1 MEFEAEVNEFLAGA
15 QRHGLRVIMVGGAAV
30 NHHGY
35 KRHSADLDLWIEP
48 EPANFERLLAIL
60 RGMGYAAD
68 ELPEKVLRAEQNISI
83 KISPGQEIEL
93 ITRFDPG
100 CTFDEAWVRCEFG
113 EAGGIPLA
121 RYRVLGLDDLINSRM
136 RSARPKDL
144 LDVHELQRR
153 KNG

>member
-35 KRHSADLDLWIEP
+35 KRHSADVDLWIEP

-100 CTFDEAWVRCEFG
+100 CTFDEHGCVASSVRPG
-113 EAGGIPLA
+113 VSLWPGIGYSASTTSSTAGCGAPVRRTCLMSMSCSA
-121 RYRVLGLDDLINSRM
+121 GRM
-136 RSARPKDL
+136 
-144 LDVHELQRR
+144 
-153 KNG
+153 G